1 MILGKVPTREVNQE
15 MVTTDPLREIFAD
28 AHAMYASS
36 LEQLLAGDIRDAAEK
51 AWCATLRATN
61 ALLLART
68 GEEPEKTP
76 ETSGRLDRLARTEPR
91 ARGLVGR
98 YYSRQQRLHGDCFY
112 SGIMEYTEE
121 IERRIRE
128 TIDYIRDAEAL
139 AYEDSVAR

>member
-1 MILGKVPTREVNQE
+1 
-15 MVTTDPLREIFAD
+15 MVATDPVRAIFAD
-28 AHAMYASS
+28 ARAMHESS
-36 LEQLLAGDIRDAAEK
+36 IERLSEGDLRDAAEK

-76 ETSGRLDRLARTEPR
+76 ETSGRLDRMARMEPR
-91 ARGLVGR
+91 VRNLVGR

-112 SGIMEYTEE
+112 SGIMEYPDE

-128 TIDYIRDAEAL
+128 TIDYITDAEAL
-139 AYEDSVAR
+139 AFPGDGR

>member
-1 MILGKVPTREVNQE
+1 MVAIDEVNG
-15 MVTTDPLREIFAD
+15 IFAD
-28 AHAMYASS
+28 ARAMYESS
-36 LEQLLAGDIRDAAEK
+36 LERLAEGDIHDAAEK

-76 ETSGRLDRLARTEPR
+76 ETSGRLDQLARREPG
-91 ARGLVGR
+91 ARTLVGR

-112 SGIMEYTEE
+112 SGIMEYPEE

-128 TIDYIRDAEAL
+128 TFDYISDAETLAL
-139 AYEDSVAR
+139 AGHGR